1 MLKQKLIDNKWKWS
15 TKALKRMGITE
26 EVIKKQLQW
35 RIREVP
41 TFHSGHKKSNY

>member
-1 MLKQKLIDNKWKWS
+1 MKSS

-26 EVIKKQLQW
+26 EVIKKNFNEV
-35 RIREVP
+35 REVP

>member
-1 MLKQKLIDNKWKWS
+1 MIMKSS

-35 RIREVP
+35 SKR
-41 TFHSGHKKSNY
+41 SSNIPFRPQKE

>member
-1 MLKQKLIDNKWKWS
+1 MKSS

-26 EVIKKQLQW
+26 EVIKKQLH
-35 RIREVP
+35 IVREVP